1 MTSSCFQNS
10 KQQREN
16 NDRIYDRNLP
26 SQLLQPYLNVRPVM
40 TKYSRLP
47 IVDPR
52 SAVSVKMNQLPTYN
66 IYQTFN
72 PGNRCAPWSG
82 YASQVNVESQLRNQV
97 YALQR
102 CDQSIYV
109 PNSSSDLYEYSFQP
123 TTQQNQP
130 HELLFKKEEFNGF
143 NSNPENLGKLKFN
156 NCTRQ
161 QVKDMTGKHHCKQ
174 K

>member
-1 MTSSCFQNS
+1 MTLSCLQNS
-10 KQQREN
+10 KQQRES

-52 SAVSVKMNQLPTYN
+52 RALSVKMNQLPIYN
-66 IYQTFN
+66 TSQVFN
-72 PGNRCAPWSG
+72 PGDRCAPWSG
-82 YASQVNVESQLRNQV
+82 YASNVNIESQLRNQV
-97 YALQR
+97 YALQN
-102 CDQSIYV
+102 CDQAIYV
-109 PNSSSDLYEYSFQP
+109 PNSSSDLYHYSFQNR
-123 TTQQNQP
+123 QQDHQP
-130 HELLFKKEEFNGF
+130 HELLFKKEEFNRF
-143 NSNPENLGKLKFN
+143 NTNPENLGKLKFN

-161 QVKDMTGKHHCKQ
+161 QLKNMTGTSHCKQ